1 MEKVRLDQWLWAARF
16 YKTRSL
22 SKTAINRGKVQV
34 NGTSCKPSKEI
45 VISDEVLIRAKHF
58 QKTVIVSFLSNIRQ
72 NATLASKLYVE
83 TEESID
89 TRLREQA
96 LKKSSFDLRV
106 NSVKPNKKQRR
117 QLDSFLNSNF

>member
-22 SKTAINRGKVQV
+22 SKTAINSGKVKV
-34 NGTSCKPSKEI
+34 NGKSCKPSKEI
-45 VISDEVLIRAKHF
+45 VVSDEVLIRAKHF

-83 TEESID
+83 TEESVD

-96 LKKSSFDLRV
+96 LKKSSFDFRV

>member
-22 SKTAINRGKVQV
+22 SKTAINSGKVKV
-34 NGTSCKPSKEI
+34 NGKSCKPSKEI

-117 QLDSFLNSNF
+117 QLDSFLKSNF

>member
-22 SKTAINRGKVQV
+22 SKTAINSGKVKV
-34 NGTSCKPSKEI
+34 NGKSCKPSKEI
-45 VISDEVLIRAKHF
+45 VVSDEVLIRAKHF

-72 NATLASKLYVE
+72 NATLAAKLYVE

>member
-22 SKTAINRGKVQV
+22 SKTAINSGKVKV
-34 NGTSCKPSKEI
+34 NGKSCKPSKEI

-96 LKKSSFDLRV
+96 LKKSSFDLSV

-117 QLDSFLNSNF
+117 QLDSFLNPNF

>member
-22 SKTAINRGKVQV
+22 SKTAINSGKVKV
-34 NGTSCKPSKEI
+34 NGKSCKPSKEI
-45 VISDEVLIRAKHF
+45 VISDEVLIRAKHS
-58 QKTVIVSFLSNIRQ
+58 QKSVIVSFLSNIRQ

-96 LKKSSFDLRV
+96 LKKSSFDLSV

>member
-22 SKTAINRGKVQV
+22 SKTAINSGKVKV
-34 NGTSCKPSKEI
+34 NGKSCKPSKEI
-45 VISDEVLIRAKHF
+45 VISDEVLIRAKHS

-96 LKKSSFDLRV
+96 LKKSSFDLSE

>member
-22 SKTAINRGKVQV
+22 SKTAINNGKVKV
-34 NGTSCKPSKEI
+34 NGKSCKPSKEI
-45 VISDEVLIRAKHF
+45 VVSDEVLIRAKHF

>member
-22 SKTAINRGKVQV
+22 SKTAINANKVKV
-34 NGTSCKPSKEI
+34 NGKSCKPSKEI
-45 VISDEVLIRAKHF
+45 VISDEVLIRAKHSE
-58 QKTVIVSFLSNIRQ
+58 KTVIVSFLSNIRQ

>member
-22 SKTAINRGKVQV
+22 SKTAINSGKVKV
-34 NGTSCKPSKEI
+34 NGKSCKPSKEI

-89 TRLREQA
+89 TRLREEA

>member
-22 SKTAINRGKVQV
+22 SKTAINSGKVKV
-34 NGTSCKPSKEI
+34 NGKSCKPSKEI
-45 VISDEVLIRAKHF
+45 VVSDEVLIRAKHF

-117 QLDSFLNSNF
+117 QLDSFINSNF

>member
-22 SKTAINRGKVQV
+22 SKTAINSGKVKV
-34 NGTSCKPSKEI
+34 NGKSCKPSKEI
-45 VISDEVLIRAKHF
+45 VVSDEVLIRAKHF

-72 NATLASKLYVE
+72 NATIASKLYVE

-96 LKKSSFDLRV
+96 LKKSSFDFRV

>member
-22 SKTAINRGKVQV
+22 SKTAINSGKVKV
-34 NGTSCKPSKEI
+34 NGKSCKPSKEI
-45 VISDEVLIRAKHF
+45 VISDEVIIRAKHS

>member
-22 SKTAINRGKVQV
+22 SKTAINSGKVKV
-34 NGTSCKPSKEI
+34 NGKSCKPSKEI
-45 VISDEVLIRAKHF
+45 VISDEVLIRAKHS

-96 LKKSSFDLRV
+96 LKKSSFDLSV
-106 NSVKPNKKQRR
+106 SSVKPNKKQRR

>member
-22 SKTAINRGKVQV
+22 SKTAINSGKVKV
-34 NGTSCKPSKEI
+34 NGKSCKPSKEI

-96 LKKSSFDLRV
+96 LKKSSFDFRV

>member
-22 SKTAINRGKVQV
+22 SKTAINSGKVKV
-34 NGTSCKPSKEI
+34 NGKSCKPSKEI
-45 VISDEVLIRAKHF
+45 VVSDEVLIRAKHS

-83 TEESID
+83 PEESID

-106 NSVKPNKKQRR
+106 TSVKPNKKQRP
-117 QLDSFLNSNF
+117 QLDSFLNSTF

>member
-22 SKTAINRGKVQV
+22 SKTAINSGKVKV
-34 NGTSCKPSKEI
+34 NGKSCKPSKEI

-106 NSVKPNKKQRR
+106 DSVKPNKKQRR
-117 QLDSFLNSNF
+117 QLNSFLNSNF

>member
-22 SKTAINRGKVQV
+22 SKTAINSGKEKV
-34 NGTSCKPSKEI
+34 NGKSCKPSKEI
-45 VISDEVLIRAKHF
+45 VIGDEVLIRAKYS

-72 NATLASKLYVE
+72 KATLASKLYVE
-83 TEESID
+83 TEKSID
-89 TRLREQA
+89 IRLKEKA
-96 LKKSSFDLRV
+96 LKKSSFYLRT

>member
-22 SKTAINRGKVQV
+22 SKTAINSGKVKV
-34 NGTSCKPSKEI
+34 NGKSCKPSKEI
-45 VISDEVLIRAKHF
+45 MVSDEVLIRAKHF

-96 LKKSSFDLRV
+96 LKKSSFDLSV

-117 QLDSFLNSNF
+117 QLDSFLTSNF

>member
-22 SKTAINRGKVQV
+22 SKTAINSGKVKV
-34 NGTSCKPSKEI
+34 NGKSCKPSKEI
-45 VISDEVLIRAKHF
+45 VVSDEVLIRAKHF

-96 LKKSSFDLRV
+96 LKKSSVDLSV

>member
-22 SKTAINRGKVQV
+22 SKTAINSGKVKV
-34 NGTSCKPSKEI
+34 NGKSCKPSKEI

-117 QLDSFLNSNF
+117 QLDSFLNSNS

>member
-22 SKTAINRGKVQV
+22 SKTAINSGKVKV
-34 NGTSCKPSKEI
+34 NGKSCKPSKEI
-45 VISDEVLIRAKHF
+45 VISDEVLIRAKHS
-58 QKTVIVSFLSNIRQ
+58 QKTVIVRFLSNIRQ

-96 LKKSSFDLRV
+96 LKKSSFDLSV

>member
-22 SKTAINRGKVQV
+22 SKTAINSGKVKV
-34 NGTSCKPSKEI
+34 NGKACKPSKEI
-45 VISDEVLIRAKHF
+45 VISDEVLIRAKHS

>member
-1 MEKVRLDQWLWAARF
+1 MEKVRLDQWLYAARF

-22 SKTAINRGKVQV
+22 SKTAINSGKVKV
-34 NGTSCKPSKEI
+34 NGKSCKPSKEI

-96 LKKSSFDLRV
+96 LKKSSFDLSV

>member
-22 SKTAINRGKVQV
+22 SKTAINSGKVKV
-34 NGTSCKPSKEI
+34 NGKSCKPSKEI

-96 LKKSSFDLRV
+96 QKKSSFDLSV

>member
-22 SKTAINRGKVQV
+22 SKTAINSGKIKV
-34 NGTSCKPSKEI
+34 NGKSCKPSKEI
-45 VISDEVLIRAKHF
+45 VISDEVLIRAKHS

-96 LKKSSFDLRV
+96 LKKSSFDLSV

>member
-22 SKTAINRGKVQV
+22 SKTAINSGKVKV
-34 NGTSCKPSKEI
+34 NGKSCKPSKEI
-45 VISDEVLIRAKHF
+45 VISDEVLIRAKNF

-96 LKKSSFDLRV
+96 LKKSSFDLSV

>member
-22 SKTAINRGKVQV
+22 SKTAINSGKVKV
-34 NGTSCKPSKEI
+34 NGKSCKPSKEI
-45 VISDEVLIRAKHF
+45 VISDEVLIRAKHS

-72 NATLASKLYVE
+72 NATVASKLYVE

-96 LKKSSFDLRV
+96 LKKSSFDLSV

>member
-1 MEKVRLDQWLWAARF
+1 MEKVRLDQWLWASRF

-22 SKTAINRGKVQV
+22 SKTAINSGRVKV
-34 NGTSCKPSKEI
+34 NGKSCKPSKEI
-45 VISDEVLIRAKHF
+45 VIGDEVLIRAKHS

-96 LKKSSFDLRV
+96 LKKSSFDLSV

>member
-22 SKTAINRGKVQV
+22 SKTAINSGKVKV
-34 NGTSCKPSKEI
+34 NGKSCKPSKEI
-45 VISDEVLIRAKHF
+45 VISDEVLIRAKHS

-96 LKKSSFDLRV
+96 LKKSSFDLSV

-117 QLDSFLNSNF
+117 QLDSFLNSNL

>member
-22 SKTAINRGKVQV
+22 SKTAINSGKVKV
-34 NGTSCKPSKEI
+34 NGKACKPSKEI

-96 LKKSSFDLRV
+96 LKKSSFDLSV

>member
-22 SKTAINRGKVQV
+22 SKTAINSGKVKV
-34 NGTSCKPSKEI
+34 NGKSCKPSKEI

-96 LKKSSFDLRV
+96 LKKSSFDPRV

>member
-22 SKTAINRGKVQV
+22 SKTAINSGKVKV
-34 NGTSCKPSKEI
+34 NGKSCKPSKEI
-45 VISDEVLIRAKHF
+45 VISDEVLIRAKHS

-96 LKKSSFDLRV
+96 LKKSSFDPRV

>member
-22 SKTAINRGKVQV
+22 SKTAINSGKVKV
-34 NGTSCKPSKEI
+34 NGKSCKPSKEI
-45 VISDEVLIRAKHF
+45 VISDEVLIRSKHF

-96 LKKSSFDLRV
+96 LKKSSFDLSV

>member
-22 SKTAINRGKVQV
+22 SKTAINNGKVKV
-34 NGTSCKPSKEI
+34 NGKSCKPSKEI

-96 LKKSSFDLRV
+96 LKKSSFDPRV

>member
-22 SKTAINRGKVQV
+22 SKTAINSGKVKV
-34 NGTSCKPSKEI
+34 NGKSCKPSKEI

-96 LKKSSFDLRV
+96 LKKSSFDLSM

>member
-22 SKTAINRGKVQV
+22 SKTAINSGKVKV
-34 NGTSCKPSKEI
+34 NGKSSKPSKEI

>member
-1 MEKVRLDQWLWAARF
+1 MVNHA
-16 YKTRSL
+16 
-22 SKTAINRGKVQV
+22 NQV
-34 NGTSCKPSKEI
+34 KEI

-96 LKKSSFDLRV
+96 LKKSSFDLSV

>member
-22 SKTAINRGKVQV
+22 SKTAINSGKVKV
-34 NGTSCKPSKEI
+34 NGKSCKPSKEI
-45 VISDEVLIRAKHF
+45 VVSDEVLIRAKHF

-96 LKKSSFDLRV
+96 LKKSSFDLRM

>member
-22 SKTAINRGKVQV
+22 SKTAINSGKVKV
-34 NGTSCKPSKEI
+34 NGKSCKPSKEI

-106 NSVKPNKKQRR
+106 NSVKPDKEQRR
-117 QLDSFLNSNF
+117 QLDSFFKSNF